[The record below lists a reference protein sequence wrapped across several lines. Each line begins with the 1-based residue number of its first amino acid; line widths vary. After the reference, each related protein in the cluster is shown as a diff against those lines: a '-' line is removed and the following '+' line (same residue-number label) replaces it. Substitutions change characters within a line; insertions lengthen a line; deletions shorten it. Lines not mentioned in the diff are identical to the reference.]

1 MRCVQQNQCQ
11 MYRCHS
17 TMKSKFFIAGLVGAV
32 LALATP
38 VRSAADTVTLD
49 EYFKDP
55 VYATVTSVNPNYREI
70 TTSRPRQ
77 VCRTEN
83 VPVYGKVKGS
93 GATGLE
99 VLGGAIIGGLF
110 GKALTDKDEGA
121 AAGAVVG
128 GVVAAEAG
136 RADRTEIVGYTQ
148 KEVCSTQYV
157 DRVENVLDNYTIY
170 YEWQGQYGS
179 TVVDKKYR
187 IGDKVAVMVIIT
199 MLSGQ

>member
-1 MRCVQQNQCQ
+1 
-11 MYRCHS
+11 
-17 TMKSKFFIAGLVGAV
+17 MKNKILAGMVGAV
-32 LALATP
+32 LALTIPLKA
-38 VRSAADTVTLD
+38 AADDV
-49 EYFKDP
+49 
-55 VYATVTSVNPNYREI
+55 VYATITSVTPNYKEI
-70 TTSRPRQ
+70 TTSRPQQ

-136 RADRTEIVGYTQ
+136 RADRTKIVGYTQ

-170 YEWQGQYGS
+170 YQWQGQYGS

-187 IGDKVAVMVIIT
+187 IGDQVAVMVIIT

>member
-11 MYRCHS
+11 MYRFHF
-17 TMKSKFFIAGLVGAV
+17 TMKSKFFIAGVVGAV

-49 EYFKDP
+49 GYFKDP

-83 VPVYGKVKGS
+83 VPVYGKVKGT

-179 TVVDKKYR
+179 TVVDKRYR

>member
-11 MYRCHS
+11 MYRFHF
-17 TMKSKFFIAGLVGAV
+17 TMKSKFLIAGVVGAV
-32 LALATP
+32 LALITP

-77 VCRTEN
+77 VCRREN

-179 TVVDKKYR
+179 TVVDKRYR
-187 IGDKVAVMVIIT
+187 IGDQVAVMVIIT

>member
-1 MRCVQQNQCQ
+1 
-11 MYRCHS
+11 
-17 TMKSKFFIAGLVGAV
+17 MKNKILAGLVGAV
-32 LALATP
+32 LALTIPLKAT
-38 VRSAADTVTLD
+38 ADDV
-49 EYFKDP
+49 
-55 VYATVTSVNPNYREI
+55 VYATITSVNPNYKEI
-70 TTSRPRQ
+70 TTSRPQQ

-157 DRVENVLDNYTIY
+157 NRVENIVDNYTIY
-170 YEWQGQYGS
+170 YQWQGQYSS
-179 TVVDKKYR
+179 TVVDKKYH

>member
-49 EYFKDP
+49 GYFKDP

-83 VPVYGKVKGS
+83 VPVYGKVKGT

-179 TVVDKKYR
+179 TVVDKRYR

>member
-1 MRCVQQNQCQ
+1 
-11 MYRCHS
+11 
-17 TMKSKFFIAGLVGAV
+17 MKSKFFIAGLVGAV

-136 RADRTEIVGYTQ
+136 RADKTRIVGYEKQ
-148 KEVCSTQYV
+148 KQCSIQYV
-157 DRVENVLDNYTIY
+157 DQIESIVDNYTIY
-170 YEWQGQYGS
+170 YEWNGQYGS
-179 TVVDKKYR
+179 TVVDKKYS

>member
-1 MRCVQQNQCQ
+1 
-11 MYRCHS
+11 
-17 TMKSKFFIAGLVGAV
+17 MKNKILAGLVGAV
-32 LALATP
+32 LALTIPLKA
-38 VRSAADTVTLD
+38 AADDV
-49 EYFKDP
+49 
-55 VYATVTSVNPNYREI
+55 VYANITSVTPNYIELVTPARKNI
-70 TTSRPRQ
+70 CSF
-77 VCRTEN
+77 VD
-83 VPVYGKVKGS
+83 VPIYDTVQGQ

-110 GKALTDKDEGA
+110 GKAITEKDEGA
-121 AAGAVVG
+121 AAGAVIG

-187 IGDKVAVMVIIT
+187 IGDQVAVMVIIT

>member
-1 MRCVQQNQCQ
+1 
-11 MYRCHS
+11 
-17 TMKSKFFIAGLVGAV
+17 MKSKILAGMVGAV
-32 LALATP
+32 LALTIPLKAAADDVVYATITSVTPNYIELVTP
-38 VRSAADTVTLD
+38 VRKNICSFVD
-49 EYFKDP
+49 
-55 VYATVTSVNPNYREI
+55 
-70 TTSRPRQ
+70 
-77 VCRTEN
+77 
-83 VPVYGKVKGS
+83 VPVYGKVQGQ

-136 RADRTEIVGYTQ
+136 RAGKTRIVGYEKQ
-148 KEVCSTQYV
+148 KQCSIQYV
-157 DRVENVLDNYTIY
+157 DQIESVVDNYTIY
-170 YEWQGQYGS
+170 YEWNGQYGS
-179 TVVDKKYR
+179 TVVDKRYR

>member
-1 MRCVQQNQCQ
+1 MRFVQQNQCQ
-11 MYRCHS
+11 TYRCHS

-49 EYFKDP
+49 GYFKDP

-83 VPVYGKVKGS
+83 VPVYGKVKGT

-179 TVVDKKYR
+179 TVVDKRYR

>member
-11 MYRCHS
+11 MYRFHF

-49 EYFKDP
+49 GYFKDP

-83 VPVYGKVKGS
+83 VPVYGKVKGT

-179 TVVDKKYR
+179 TVVDKRYR
-187 IGDKVAVMVIIT
+187 IGDQVAVMVIIT

>member
-49 EYFKDP
+49 GYFKDP

-83 VPVYGKVKGS
+83 VPVYGKVKGT

-187 IGDKVAVMVIIT
+187 IGDQVAVMVIIT

>member
-1 MRCVQQNQCQ
+1 
-11 MYRCHS
+11 
-17 TMKSKFFIAGLVGAV
+17 MKSKFFIAGLVGAV

-38 VRSAADTVTLD
+38 VRSVAQSSVIITKKTEPDLVD
-49 EYFKDP
+49 FFKDP
-55 VYATVTSVNPNYREI
+55 VYAEVTNVAPNYREVV
-70 TTSRPRQ
+70 TSRPQR

-179 TVVDKKYR
+179 TVVDKRYR

>member
-1 MRCVQQNQCQ
+1 
-11 MYRCHS
+11 
-17 TMKSKFFIAGLVGAV
+17 MKSKYFIAGLVGAV

-38 VRSAADTVTLD
+38 VRAVADDV
-49 EYFKDP
+49 
-55 VYATVTSVNPNYREI
+55 VYATITSVTPNYIELVTPVRKN
-70 TTSRPRQ
+70 TCSF
-77 VCRTEN
+77 VD
-83 VPVYGKVKGS
+83 VPVYDTVQGQ

-110 GKALTDKDEGA
+110 GKAITDKDEGA
-121 AAGAVVG
+121 AAGAVIG

-136 RADRTEIVGYTQ
+136 RADKTRIVGYEKQ
-148 KEVCSTQYV
+148 KRCSMQYV
-157 DRVENVLDNYTIY
+157 NRVENIVDNYTIY
-170 YEWQGQYGS
+170 YQWKGQYGS

>member
-1 MRCVQQNQCQ
+1 
-11 MYRCHS
+11 
-17 TMKSKFFIAGLVGAV
+17 MKNKILAGMVGAV
-32 LALATP
+32 LALTIPLKA
-38 VRSAADTVTLD
+38 AADDV
-49 EYFKDP
+49 
-55 VYATVTSVNPNYREI
+55 VYATITSVTPNYIELVTPARKNI
-70 TTSRPRQ
+70 CSF
-77 VCRTEN
+77 VD
-83 VPVYGKVKGS
+83 VPIYDTVQGQ

-136 RADRTEIVGYTQ
+136 RADKTRVVGYEKQ
-148 KEVCSTQYV
+148 KQCSIQYV
-157 DRVENVLDNYTIY
+157 DQIESIVDNYTIY
-170 YEWQGQYGS
+170 YEWNGQYGS
-179 TVVDKKYR
+179 TVVDKRYR